1 MDHPLAIHVREV
13 LSLESCF
20 MKVLIDQPQI
30 RQGIAQLGE
39 KLNGE
44 YGQGPITVVAIM
56 TGSLVML
63 ADLIRCLE
71 MPLRISLI
79 RATSYRGGI
88 TSGELHVEELERL
101 DIQDRDVL
109 LIDDIFDTGK
119 TLQEVTR
126 RLRDL
131 GPRSLRTAVF
141 LNKQGTSQVKLQ
153 PDHSIFDIPNE
164 FVVGYGLDYDDY
176 YRNLPYVA
184 VLEPSDLAQHHAA
197 KR

>member
-1 MDHPLAIHVREV
+1 
-13 LSLESCF
+13 
-20 MKVLIDQPQI
+20 MKILFDQDQI
-30 RQGIAQLGE
+30 RQGITQLGS
-39 KLNGE
+39 KLNE
-44 YGQGPITVVAIM
+44 QYGQSPITVVAIM

-79 RATSYRGGI
+79 RASSYRGGI
-88 TSGELHVEELERL
+88 SSGELHVEELQRL

-119 TLQEVTR
+119 TLLEVSK
-126 RLRDL
+126 RLEDL
-131 GPRSLRTAVF
+131 RPRSLKTAVF
-141 LNKQGTSQVKLQ
+141 LNKQGTSQVQLK
-153 PDHSIFDIPNE
+153 PDYSVFDIPNK

-184 VLEPSDLAQHHAA
+184 VLEPSDIEQHHAA
-197 KR
+197 SR

>member
-1 MDHPLAIHVREV
+1 L
-13 LSLESCF
+13 F
-20 MKVLIDQPQI
+20 DQDQI
-30 RQGIAQLGE
+30 RQGITQLGS
-39 KLNGE
+39 KLNE
-44 YGQGPITVVAIM
+44 QYGQSPITVVAIM

-79 RATSYRGGI
+79 RASSYRGGI
-88 TSGELHVEELERL
+88 SSGELHVEELQRL

-119 TLQEVTR
+119 TLLEVSK
-126 RLRDL
+126 RLEDL
-131 GPRSLRTAVF
+131 RPRSLKTAVF
-141 LNKQGTSQVKLQ
+141 LNKQGTSQVQLK
-153 PDHSIFDIPNE
+153 PDFSVFDIPNK

-184 VLEPSDLAQHHAA
+184 VLEPSDLEQHHAA
-197 KR
+197 SR

>member
-1 MDHPLAIHVREV
+1 
-13 LSLESCF
+13 
-20 MKVLIDQPQI
+20 MKILFDQEQI
-30 RQGIAQLGE
+30 REGITQLGS
-39 KLNGE
+39 KLNE
-44 YGQGPITVVAIM
+44 QYGQGPITVVAIM

-79 RATSYRGGI
+79 RASSYRGGI
-88 TSGELHVEELERL
+88 SSGELHVEELQRL

-119 TLQEVTR
+119 TLLEVSK
-126 RLRDL
+126 RLEDL
-131 GPRSLRTAVF
+131 RPRSLKTAVF
-141 LNKQGTSQVKLQ
+141 LNKQGTSQVQLK
-153 PDHSIFDIPNE
+153 PDYSVFDIPNK

-184 VLEPSDLAQHHAA
+184 VLEPSDLEQHHAA
-197 KR
+197 SR

>member
-1 MDHPLAIHVREV
+1 L
-13 LSLESCF
+13 F
-20 MKVLIDQPQI
+20 DQDQI
-30 RQGIAQLGE
+30 RQGITQLGS
-39 KLNGE
+39 KLNE
-44 YGQGPITVVAIM
+44 QYGQSPITVVAIM

-79 RATSYRGGI
+79 RASSYRGGI
-88 TSGELHVEELERL
+88 SSGELHVEELQRL

-119 TLQEVTR
+119 TLLEVSK
-126 RLRDL
+126 RLEDL
-131 GPRSLRTAVF
+131 RPRSLKTAVF
-141 LNKQGTSQVKLQ
+141 LNKQGTSQVQLK
-153 PDHSIFDIPNE
+153 PDYSVFDIPNK

-184 VLEPSDLAQHHAA
+184 VLEPSDLEQHHAA
-197 KR
+197 SR

>member
-1 MDHPLAIHVREV
+1 
-13 LSLESCF
+13 
-20 MKVLIDQPQI
+20 MKILFDQEQI
-30 RQGIAQLGE
+30 RQGIAQLGS
-39 KLNGE
+39 KLNNQ
-44 YGQGPITVVAIM
+44 YGQDPITVVAIM

-79 RATSYRGGI
+79 RASSYRGGI
-88 TSGELHVEELERL
+88 SSGELHVEEIERL

-119 TLQEVTR
+119 TLLEVSK
-126 RLRDL
+126 RLEELR
-131 GPRSLRTAVF
+131 PRSLKTAVF
-141 LNKQGTSQVKLQ
+141 LNKQGTSQVQLK
-153 PDHSIFDIPNE
+153 PDYSVFDIPNK

-184 VLEPSDLAQHHAA
+184 VLEPSDLEQHHAA
-197 KR
+197 SR

>member
-1 MDHPLAIHVREV
+1 
-13 LSLESCF
+13 
-20 MKVLIDQPQI
+20 MKILFDQEQI
-30 RQGIAQLGE
+30 RQGIAQLGS
-39 KLNGE
+39 KLNHH
-44 YGQGPITVVAIM
+44 YDQGPITVVAIM

-79 RATSYRGGI
+79 RASSYRGGI
-88 TSGELHVEELERL
+88 SSGQLHVEEIERL

-119 TLQEVTR
+119 TLLEVSK
-126 RLRDL
+126 RLEELR
-131 GPRSLRTAVF
+131 PRSLKTAVF
-141 LNKQGTSQVKLQ
+141 LNKQGTSQVQLK
-153 PDHSIFDIPNE
+153 PDYSVFDIPNK

-184 VLEPSDLAQHHAA
+184 VLEPSDLEQHHAA
-197 KR
+197 SR

>member
-1 MDHPLAIHVREV
+1 
-13 LSLESCF
+13 
-20 MKVLIDQPQI
+20 MKILFDQDQI
-30 RQGIAQLGE
+30 RQGITQLGS
-39 KLNGE
+39 KLNE
-44 YGQGPITVVAIM
+44 QYGQGPITVVAIM

-79 RATSYRGGI
+79 RASSYRGGI
-88 TSGELHVEELERL
+88 SSGELHVEELQRL

-119 TLQEVTR
+119 TLLEVSK
-126 RLRDL
+126 RLEDL
-131 GPRSLRTAVF
+131 RPRSLKTAVF
-141 LNKQGTSQVKLQ
+141 LNKQGTSQVQLK
-153 PDHSIFDIPNE
+153 PDFSVFDIPNK

-184 VLEPSDLAQHHAA
+184 VLEPSDLEQHHAA
-197 KR
+197 SR

>member
-1 MDHPLAIHVREV
+1 
-13 LSLESCF
+13 
-20 MKVLIDQPQI
+20 MKILFDQEQI
-30 RQGIAQLGE
+30 RQGITQLGS
-39 KLNGE
+39 KLNE
-44 YGQGPITVVAIM
+44 QYGQGPITVVAIM

-79 RATSYRGGI
+79 RASSYRGGI
-88 TSGELHVEELERL
+88 SSGELHVEELQRL

-119 TLQEVTR
+119 TLLEVSK
-126 RLRDL
+126 RLEDL
-131 GPRSLRTAVF
+131 RPRSLKTAVF
-141 LNKQGTSQVKLQ
+141 LNKQGTSQVQLK
-153 PDHSIFDIPNE
+153 PDFSVFDIPNK

-184 VLEPSDLAQHHAA
+184 VLEPSDLEQHHAA
-197 KR
+197 SR

>member
-1 MDHPLAIHVREV
+1 
-13 LSLESCF
+13 
-20 MKVLIDQPQI
+20 MKILFDQEQI
-30 RQGIAQLGE
+30 RQGIAQLGS
-39 KLNGE
+39 KLNNQ
-44 YGQGPITVVAIM
+44 YGQDPITVVAIM

-79 RATSYRGGI
+79 RASSYRGGI
-88 TSGELHVEELERL
+88 SSGELHVEEIERL

-119 TLQEVTR
+119 TLLEVSK
-126 RLRDL
+126 RLEEL
-131 GPRSLRTAVF
+131 LPRSLKTAVF
-141 LNKQGTSQVKLQ
+141 LNKQGTSQVQLK
-153 PDHSIFDIPNE
+153 PDYSVFDIPNK

-184 VLEPSDLAQHHAA
+184 VLEPSDLEQHHAA
-197 KR
+197 SR

>member
-1 MDHPLAIHVREV
+1 
-13 LSLESCF
+13 
-20 MKVLIDQPQI
+20 MKILFDQEQI
-30 RQGIAQLGE
+30 RQGITQLGS
-39 KLNGE
+39 KLNE
-44 YGQGPITVVAIM
+44 QYGQSPITVVAIM

-79 RATSYRGGI
+79 RASSYRGGI
-88 TSGELHVEELERL
+88 SSGELHVEELQRL

-119 TLQEVTR
+119 TLLEVSK
-126 RLRDL
+126 RLEDL
-131 GPRSLRTAVF
+131 RPRSLKTAVF
-141 LNKQGTSQVKLQ
+141 LNKQGTSQVQLK
-153 PDHSIFDIPNE
+153 PDFSVFDIPNK

-184 VLEPSDLAQHHAA
+184 VLEPSDLEQHHAA
-197 KR
+197 SR

>member
-1 MDHPLAIHVREV
+1 
-13 LSLESCF
+13 
-20 MKVLIDQPQI
+20 MKILFDQEQI
-30 RQGIAQLGE
+30 RQGIAQLGS
-39 KLNGE
+39 KLNNQ
-44 YGQGPITVVAIM
+44 YGQDPITVVAIM

-79 RATSYRGGI
+79 RASSYRGGI
-88 TSGELHVEELERL
+88 SSGELHVEEIERL

-119 TLQEVTR
+119 TLLEVSK
-126 RLRDL
+126 RLEDL
-131 GPRSLRTAVF
+131 RPRSLKTAVF
-141 LNKQGTSQVKLQ
+141 LNKQGTSQVQLK
-153 PDHSIFDIPNE
+153 PDYSVFDIPNK

-184 VLEPSDLAQHHAA
+184 VLEPSDLEQHHAA
-197 KR
+197 SR

>member
-1 MDHPLAIHVREV
+1 
-13 LSLESCF
+13 
-20 MKVLIDQPQI
+20 MKILFDQEQI
-30 RQGIAQLGE
+30 RQGITQLGS
-39 KLNGE
+39 KLNE
-44 YGQGPITVVAIM
+44 QYGQGPITVVAIM

-79 RATSYRGGI
+79 RASSYRGGI
-88 TSGELHVEELERL
+88 SSGELHVEELQRL

-119 TLQEVTR
+119 TLLEVSK
-126 RLRDL
+126 RLEDL
-131 GPRSLRTAVF
+131 RPRSLKTAVF
-141 LNKQGTSQVKLQ
+141 LNKQGTSQVQLK
-153 PDHSIFDIPNE
+153 PDYSVFDIPNK

-184 VLEPSDLAQHHAA
+184 VLEPSDLEQHHAA
-197 KR
+197 SR

>member
-1 MDHPLAIHVREV
+1 
-13 LSLESCF
+13 
-20 MKVLIDQPQI
+20 MKVLIDQEQI
-30 RQGIAQLGE
+30 RQGITQLGR
-39 KLNGE
+39 KLNEE

-79 RATSYRGGI
+79 RASSYRGGV
-88 TSGELHVEELERL
+88 SAGELHVEEIERL

-119 TLQEVTR
+119 TLREVSLKLQQ
-126 RLRDL
+126 LR
-131 GPRSLRTAVF
+131 PRSLKTAVF
-141 LNKQGTSQVKLQ
+141 LNKQGTSQVQTK
-153 PDHSIFDIPNE
+153 PDYSVFDIPNQ

-184 VLEPSDLAQHHAA
+184 VLENSDFEHHHASS
-197 KR
+197 R

>member
-1 MDHPLAIHVREV
+1 
-13 LSLESCF
+13 
-20 MKVLIDQPQI
+20 MKILFDQDQI
-30 RQGIAQLGE
+30 RQGITQLGS
-39 KLNGE
+39 KLNE
-44 YGQGPITVVAIM
+44 QYGQSPITVVAIM

-79 RATSYRGGI
+79 RASSYRGGI
-88 TSGELHVEELERL
+88 SSGELHVEELQRL

-119 TLQEVTR
+119 TLLEVSK
-126 RLRDL
+126 RLEDL
-131 GPRSLRTAVF
+131 RPRSLKTAVF
-141 LNKQGTSQVKLQ
+141 LNKQGTSQVQLK
-153 PDHSIFDIPNE
+153 PDFSVFDIPNK

-184 VLEPSDLAQHHAA
+184 VLEPSDLEQHHAA
-197 KR
+197 SR

>member
-1 MDHPLAIHVREV
+1 
-13 LSLESCF
+13 
-20 MKVLIDQPQI
+20 MKILFDQDQI
-30 RQGIAQLGE
+30 RQGITQLGS
-39 KLNGE
+39 KLNE
-44 YGQGPITVVAIM
+44 QYGQSPITVVAIM

-79 RATSYRGGI
+79 RASSYRGGI
-88 TSGELHVEELERL
+88 SSGELHVEELQRL

-119 TLQEVTR
+119 TLLEVSK
-126 RLRDL
+126 RLEDL
-131 GPRSLRTAVF
+131 RPRSLKTAVF
-141 LNKQGTSQVKLQ
+141 LNKQGTSQVQLK
-153 PDHSIFDIPNE
+153 PDYSVFDIPNK

-184 VLEPSDLAQHHAA
+184 VLEPSDLEQHHAA
-197 KR
+197 SR

>member
-1 MDHPLAIHVREV
+1 
-13 LSLESCF
+13 
-20 MKVLIDQPQI
+20 MKILFDQEQI
-30 RQGIAQLGE
+30 RQGIAQLGS
-39 KLNGE
+39 KLNNQ
-44 YGQGPITVVAIM
+44 YGQDPITVVAIM

-79 RATSYRGGI
+79 RASSYRGGI
-88 TSGELHVEELERL
+88 SSGELHVEEIERL

-119 TLQEVTR
+119 TLLEVSR
-126 RLRDL
+126 RLEEL
-131 GPRSLRTAVF
+131 HPRSLKTAVF
-141 LNKQGTSQVKLQ
+141 LNKQGTSQVQLK
-153 PDHSIFDIPNE
+153 PDYSVFDIPNK

-184 VLEPSDLAQHHAA
+184 VLEPSDLEQHHAA
-197 KR
+197 SR

>member
-1 MDHPLAIHVREV
+1 
-13 LSLESCF
+13 
-20 MKVLIDQPQI
+20 MKILFDQEQI
-30 RQGIAQLGE
+30 RQGITQLGS
-39 KLNGE
+39 KLNE
-44 YGQGPITVVAIM
+44 QYGQSPITVVAIM

-79 RATSYRGGI
+79 RASSYRGGI
-88 TSGELHVEELERL
+88 SSGELHVEELQRL

-119 TLQEVTR
+119 TLLEVSK
-126 RLRDL
+126 RLEDL
-131 GPRSLRTAVF
+131 RPRSLKTAVF
-141 LNKQGTSQVKLQ
+141 LNKQGTSQVQVK
-153 PDHSIFDIPNE
+153 PDYSVFDIPNK

-184 VLEPSDLAQHHAA
+184 VLEPSDLEQHHAA
-197 KR
+197 SR